1 MTNTK
6 AKFEAVLDAARRALA
21 AATSA
26 PAILAAGNDL
36 PALIADIDAACD
48 TIDDDI
54 AKEAESIDRKRA
66 NTLRADRAALAD
78 LVTDAE
84 YLQRRI
90 DEKHKA
96 MLKSETEAAM
106 QARHASA
113 LVKQAEAKAIVVK
126 LAAPLQQVVSAV
138 AAYQA
143 LDAEMRAINDQ
154 LRAGDRN
161 DLCVRPPLHSVT
173 REGERLG
180 GLFDFAQGGR
190 LLMPGD
196 SGPNLLAVAE
206 RLKAEGAGK

>member
-1 MTNTK
+1 MTNPK

-36 PALIADIDAACD
+36 PTLITDIDAACD
-48 TIDDDI
+48 TIDDNI
-54 AKEAESIDRKRA
+54 ALEAESIDRKRA

-90 DEKHKA
+90 EEKHKA

-113 LVKQAEAKAIVVK
+113 LAKQAEAKAVLVK
-126 LAAPLQQVVSAV
+126 LAAPLQKIIDA
-138 AAYQA
+138 ATAYQA
-143 LDAEMRAINDQ
+143 LEKEIQAINHI

-161 DLCVRPPLHSVT
+161 DLCVAPPLRSVI
-173 REGERLG
+173 RENERPGDVLG
-180 GLFDFAQGGR
+180 FLQGGR

-196 SGPNLLAVAE
+196 SGPNLLVIAE
-206 RLKAEGAGK
+206 RLQAEVAGK

>member
-36 PALIADIDAACD
+36 PTLITDIDAACD

-66 NTLRADRAALAD
+66 NNLRADRAALAD

-90 DEKHKA
+90 DEKHKV
-96 MLKSETEAAM
+96 MLKSETEVAM
-106 QARHASA
+106 QARHKSA
-113 LVKQAEAKAIVVK
+113 LAKQAEAKAILVK
-126 LAAPLQQVVSAV
+126 LATPLQQVVKAV
-138 AAYQA
+138 ADFQA
-143 LDAEMRAINDQ
+143 LDGEIRSLNDQ
-154 LRAGDRN
+154 LRAGDHN
-161 DLCVRPPLHSVT
+161 DLCVRPPLHSVM

-180 GLFDFAQGGR
+180 GLFDFFQGGR
-190 LLMPGD
+190 MLMPGD
-196 SGPNLLAVAE
+196 TGPNLLVIAE